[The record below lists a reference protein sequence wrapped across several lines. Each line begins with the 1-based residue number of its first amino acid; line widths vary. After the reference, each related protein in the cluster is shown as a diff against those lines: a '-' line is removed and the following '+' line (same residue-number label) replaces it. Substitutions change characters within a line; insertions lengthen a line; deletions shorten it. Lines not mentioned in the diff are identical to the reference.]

1 VTALLARGL
10 VADLRGSAGRYRLH
24 VTPAGTAL
32 LAARA
37 RESGTL
43 ADGEPAVLLMARD
56 ALACPVISYYRHL
69 LARRGSS
76 RGYLAQVEDAYT
88 RTAGWQEANPARV
101 KVPGTPSPG
110 PQLSAADGARRDAR
124 DRNEAEQAMDEFL
137 AGLTL
142 AQVARHAADFAEHL
156 AHVSGDAS
164 AMDRAMALQR
174 RIGELGRG

>member
-1 VTALLARGL
+1 
-10 VADLRGSAGRYRLH
+10 
-24 VTPAGTAL
+24 
-32 LAARA
+32 
-37 RESGTL
+37 
-43 ADGEPAVLLMARD
+43 VLLMARD
-56 ALACPVISYYRHL
+56 ALACPVISCYRHL

-101 KVPGTPSPG
+101 KVP
-110 PQLSAADGARRDAR
+110 GARRDAR